1 MKNKIIFVLIAA
13 TMGLVACNA
22 LKKLTQFR
30 VNYSSNFTIPSSI
43 LINVPLDILSPEMQ
57 TNISEELENNN
68 SNKDLIESVKLEEMR
83 LTVTSPSG
91 QDFSFLKDIR
101 LFISADALP
110 EKQVAYK
117 ENIADNVGSEIVM
130 DIIDEE
136 LKEYLKKD
144 KVTLRAVATTD
155 KLITQNVN
163 VSIANRFFVDAKI
176 LGL

>member
-163 VSIANRFFVDAKI
+163 VSIANRFFC
-176 LGL
+176 